1 MRQERNN
8 FGTGLDGSVDTES
21 RLRLI
26 VNKTPALIYSA
37 RPDGYIDFFNQ
48 HCREFVGLSV
58 EEISGWVVVSN
69 SPADTTLT

>member
-26 VNKTPALIYSA
+26 VNKTPALIYGA
-37 RPDGYIDFFNQ
+37 RPYGYI
-48 HCREFVGLSV
+48 
-58 EEISGWVVVSN
+58 ISSINTAAN
-69 SPADTTLT
+69 S